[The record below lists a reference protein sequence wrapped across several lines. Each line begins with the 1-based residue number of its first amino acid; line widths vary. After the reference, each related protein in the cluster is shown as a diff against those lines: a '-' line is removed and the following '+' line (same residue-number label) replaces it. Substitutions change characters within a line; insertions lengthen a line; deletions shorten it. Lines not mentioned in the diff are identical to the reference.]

1 MSEAARPVGPAEQ
14 LRRSNLSHVLGL
26 VHREGP
32 LSRAELTRQTGLNR
46 STVGDLVQGLTDLGL
61 AYEAMPGVSG
71 AGAGVPGRPSPI
83 VHADPS
89 VVAVTVNPE
98 VDAITVGLVGL
109 GGRIVARVRR
119 ETPRTPTPS
128 EVVAISSAAIAG
140 LLSGREA
147 PARVAGIGIAV
158 PGQVRLS
165 DGAVRE
171 ATHMGWIEEPLSA
184 LLAESTGF
192 PTWAANAANL
202 GMRAESVFGAGK
214 GIDDFVYF
222 IGGASGIGGG
232 AVTGGTQLQGR
243 AGYAGELGHT
253 FVRSGGVRCSC
264 GSSGCLEAEV
274 TQALLLDAVGL
285 APAEIDQLAAR
296 LARSTDPGVRSLID
310 DQLELLGVA
319 VRTAVNLFNPQRV
332 VLGGFLEALYEARSE
347 SSPALGGGAISAARE
362 SLEIAPA
369 ALGTGQLMIGAA
381 ELVFAGLI
389 ADPVGFALTPSH
401 TP

>member
-71 AGAGVPGRPSPI
+71 VGAGVPGRPSPI

-140 LLSGREA
+140 LLS
-147 PARVAGIGIAV
+147 
-158 PGQVRLS
+158 
-165 DGAVRE
+165 
-171 ATHMGWIEEPLSA
+171 
-184 LLAESTGF
+184 
-192 PTWAANAANL
+192 
-202 GMRAESVFGAGK
+202 
-214 GIDDFVYF
+214 
-222 IGGASGIGGG
+222 
-232 AVTGGTQLQGR
+232 
-243 AGYAGELGHT
+243 
-253 FVRSGGVRCSC
+253 
-264 GSSGCLEAEV
+264 
-274 TQALLLDAVGL
+274 
-285 APAEIDQLAAR
+285 
-296 LARSTDPGVRSLID
+296 
-310 DQLELLGVA
+310 
-319 VRTAVNLFNPQRV
+319 
-332 VLGGFLEALYEARSE
+332 
-347 SSPALGGGAISAARE
+347 
-362 SLEIAPA
+362 
-369 ALGTGQLMIGAA
+369 
-381 ELVFAGLI
+381 
-389 ADPVGFALTPSH
+389 
-401 TP
+401 